1 MSSIVLGPQASRSW
15 HVPAST
21 TPVTMESWG
30 VIVLGRGPAA
40 LRAAISA
47 ADAGASPL
55 IIDGGSIASGSGA
68 APLSGIA
75 ASLNET
81 TPSSHIEDTISAGGD
96 TTDKSSAARICDKA
110 VGTLAELE
118 RWGLVLRRDDSGL
131 PHLSHV
137 DGHSVSRLASCGDST
152 MRNVTRVL
160 EEQAIKR
167 GITRR
172 SDMLPISLVM
182 DNGQARGVVALDIE
196 SGEVVGLQSKA
207 VILATDGYQGLWSN
221 PANGPGTGVAISAAS
236 GISLSGMGNVPMHAL
251 TVSGTDLSIPMEVL
265 GSGGRI
271 RKETGEDVDTET
283 ALSGEKCVLDLR
295 TMESESSEWFTQTSH
310 RVRDRTGLDIS
321 SQVLP
326 LSPSISATIGGVPVD
341 ENGRAVFD
349 GGKMW
354 HTGLYAAGRSCH
366 TGMHGS
372 KTLPGNILLEDLVTG
387 ESAGSHAAAW
397 AATASYGGQDAVS
410 SAKEDATGKIDSMFG
425 GDGSPVGQVSRAL
438 SSVMSNVDGSGEES
452 SLAMA
457 MAGINEIRN
466 SGIRVTDPSRSMN
479 TELVTALHLDGLLA
493 IAKTIVDS

>member
-1 MSSIVLGPQASRSW
+1 
-15 HVPAST
+15 
-21 TPVTMESWG
+21 
-30 VIVLGRGPAA
+30 
-40 LRAAISA
+40 
-47 ADAGASPL
+47 
-55 IIDGGSIASGSGA
+55 
-68 APLSGIA
+68 
-75 ASLNET
+75 
-81 TPSSHIEDTISAGGD
+81 
-96 TTDKSSAARICDKA
+96 
-110 VGTLAELE
+110 
-118 RWGLVLRRDDSGL
+118 
-131 PHLSHV
+131 
-137 DGHSVSRLASCGDST
+137 

-493 IAKTIVDS
+493 IAKTIVD